1 MKILRLLILCLL
13 SIFCLNSCLATAAI
27 IGSMQGD
34 GLLPTPELKNNTY
47 HGNNKKI
54 NSVIFSENK
63 KKMRIKNTNKEILV
77 PEGFD
82 LRESPIFLFN
92 NSLSSVKPLR
102 FYLYYKNEERP
113 LPLYIYTENFEEFS
127 KKENLVKINENTY
140 FNKFEDNSKK
150 IKLDQIIK
158 KIDDN
163 IFAVVNIAD
172 MKDISKNFFLELMKD
187 W

>member
-1 MKILRLLILCLL
+1 MKKLKFILLILV
-13 SIFCLNSCLATAAI
+13 SIFCLNSCLTTAFVIA
-27 IGSMQGD
+27 SMQGD
-34 GLLPTPELKNNTY
+34 GLLPYPEPKDNTY
-47 HGNNKKI
+47 RGNNKKI
-54 NSVIFSENK
+54 NLLILSENK
-63 KKMRIKNTNKEILV
+63 RKMRIKNTNKEILV

-82 LRESPIFLFN
+82 LRESPFFLFN
-92 NSLSSVKPLR
+92 DSLSSIKPLK

-127 KKENLVKINENTY
+127 KKENLVKISENTY

-163 IFAVVNIAD
+163 VFAVVSIVD

>member
-1 MKILRLLILCLL
+1 MKI
-13 SIFCLNSCLATAAI
+13 
-27 IGSMQGD
+27 
-34 GLLPTPELKNNTY
+34 
-47 HGNNKKI
+47 KKI
-54 NSVIFSENK
+54 K
-63 KKMRIKNTNKEILV
+63 IKNTNIEFLV
-77 PEGFD
+77 PKSFD

-92 NSLSSVKPLR
+92 DSLR
-102 FYLYYKNEERP
+102 FTKSLKFYIYYKSEERP
-113 LPLYIYTENFEEFS
+113 LPIYIYTENFEEFS

-158 KIDDN
+158 KIDN
-163 IFAVVNIAD
+163 NTFAVVSIAD

>member
-1 MKILRLLILCLL
+1 MKKLKFILLILV
-13 SIFCLNSCLATAAI
+13 SIFCLNSCLTTAFVIA
-27 IGSMQGD
+27 SMQGD
-34 GLLPTPELKNNTY
+34 GLLPYPEPKDNTY
-47 HGNNKKI
+47 RGNNKKI
-54 NSVIFSENK
+54 NLLILSENK
-63 KKMRIKNTNKEILV
+63 RKMRIKNTNKEILV

-82 LRESPIFLFN
+82 LRESPVFLFN
-92 NSLSSVKPLR
+92 DSLSSIKPLK

-140 FNKFEDNSKK
+140 FNKFEDKSKK
-150 IKLDQIIK
+150 IKLNQIIK

-163 IFAVVNIAD
+163 VFAVVSIVD
-172 MKDISKNFFLELMKD
+172 MNDKSKNFFLELMKD

>member
-1 MKILRLLILCLL
+1 MKKLKFILLILV
-13 SIFCLNSCLATAAI
+13 SIFCLNSCLTTAFVIA
-27 IGSMQGD
+27 SMQAD
-34 GLLPTPELKNNTY
+34 GLLPYPEPKDNTY
-47 HGNNKKI
+47 RGNNKKI
-54 NSVIFSENK
+54 NLLILSENK
-63 KKMRIKNTNKEILV
+63 RKMRIKNTNKEILV

-82 LRESPIFLFN
+82 LRESPVFLFN
-92 NSLSSVKPLR
+92 DSLSSIKPLK

-140 FNKFEDNSKK
+140 FNKFEDKSKK
-150 IKLDQIIK
+150 IKLNLIIK

-163 IFAVVNIAD
+163 VFAVVSIVD
-172 MKDISKNFFLELMKD
+172 MNDNSKNFFLELMKD